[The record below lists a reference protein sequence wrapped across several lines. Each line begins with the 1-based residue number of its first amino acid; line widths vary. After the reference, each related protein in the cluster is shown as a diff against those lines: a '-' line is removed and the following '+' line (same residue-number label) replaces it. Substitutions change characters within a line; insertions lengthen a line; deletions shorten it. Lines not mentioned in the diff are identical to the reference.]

1 VRQALK
7 AEPNDGHSPH
17 SRHSVRLSTPDSRRF
32 AATASGALVRADVFL
47 CVLCASVAEFR
58 DDDVRLK
65 PDATLPIALSG
76 ALVRADVLFC
86 VLCASVAKSFVMMTS
101 G

>member
-1 VRQALK
+1 V
-7 AEPNDGHSPH
+7 SPC
-17 SRHSVRLSTPDSRRF
+17 L
-32 AATASGALVRADVFL
+32 GGE
-47 CVLCASVAEFR
+47 EFR

-65 PDATLPIALSG
+65 PDATLRIALSG
-76 ALVRADVLFC
+76 ALVCADVFLC